1 VRRFAI
7 LTLAFFC
14 VMPAVAQQV
23 PDQSYRPTIGN
34 PGYAAGK
41 GPVVCVDEAHTN
53 FHTLADGFWAFG
65 ELLRR
70 DGYVMRPNKARFTPE
85 SLRECRVLVI
95 ANAQPGSPDWNSYPF
110 PTPPAFQAEEVQAV
124 RGWVTRGGALLLI
137 ADHLPLA
144 GAAAN
149 LASAFGVTFVNGFAV
164 DGFETPEQRE
174 AALARPTL
182 FTTAGQTLKPHAI
195 TRGRRQE
202 ESVNSIR
209 TFTGQAFQSTQRMT
223 PLLVLPQTFVM
234 LMPEK
239 AWQFKPETPRIPAGG
254 WLQGGVMQVEAGR
267 AAFFGEA
274 AMFTA
279 QVAGPD
285 RIPIGM
291 NGPQAEQNYLFVLN
305 VMHWLSGLLP

>member
-1 VRRFAI
+1 LRSFAI
-7 LTLAFFC
+7 LTLAFIS
-14 VMPAVAQQV
+14 VMTALAQQI
-23 PDQSYRPTIGN
+23 PDQSYRPPIGN
-34 PGYAAGK
+34 PGYATGN
-41 GPVVCVDEAHTN
+41 GPLVCVDEAHTN

-70 DGYVMRPNKARFTPE
+70 DGYVTRPNKARFTLE

-95 ANAQPGSPDWNSYPF
+95 ANAQPGSSDWNSYPY
-110 PTPPAFQAEEVQAV
+110 PTPSAFQAEEVLAV
-124 RGWVTRGGALLLI
+124 RGWVASGGALLLI

-149 LASAFGVTFVNGFAV
+149 LASAFGVNFVNGFAV
-164 DGFETPEQRE
+164 DGFETPEERE

-182 FTTAGQTLKPHAI
+182 FTTAGQTLRPHVI

-202 ESVNSIR
+202 ESVSSIR
-209 TFTGQAFQSTQRMT
+209 TFTGQAFQSPQGMT
-223 PLLVLPQTFVM
+223 PLLVLPPTFVM

-239 AWQFKPETPRIPAGG
+239 AWQFRPETPRIPAAG

-274 AMFTA
+274 AMFSA

-291 NGPQAEQNYLFVLN
+291 NGPQAEQNYRFVLN
-305 VMHWLSGLLP
+305 LMHWLSGLLP

>member
-1 VRRFAI
+1 VKPTAI
-7 LTLAFFC
+7 LTLVLVCILPAF
-14 VMPAVAQQV
+14 AQHV
-23 PDQSYRPTIGN
+23 PDRLYQPAIANPAYAQGN
-34 PGYAAGK
+34 

-70 DGYVMRPNKARFTPE
+70 DGYVMRSNKSRFTPE

-95 ANAQPGSPDWNSYPF
+95 ANAQPGSPDWNSYPY
-110 PTPPAFQAEEVQAV
+110 PTPTAFQPEEVRAV
-124 RGWVTRGGALLLI
+124 RSWVAGGGNLLLI

-164 DGFETPEQRE
+164 DGFKTPAERD
-174 AALARPTL
+174 AALARPTI
-182 FTTAGQTLKPHAI
+182 FSTAEQTLKPHAI
-195 TRGRRQE
+195 TRGRRPE
-202 ESVNSIR
+202 ESVSSIR
-209 TFTGQAFQSTQRMT
+209 TFTGQAFQTAPGMT
-223 PLLVLPQTFVM
+223 PLLVMPQSFVM

-239 AWQFKPETPRIPAGG
+239 AWQFGPDTRSIPAGG
-254 WLQGGVMQVEAGR
+254 WLQGGVMQVESGR

-291 NGPQAEQNYLFVLN
+291 NGPQAEQNYRFVLN
-305 VMHWLSGLLP
+305 VMHWLTGLLP